1 MAKMTKADIQKRQL
15 EIMTKMD
22 EMDEK
27 TNAREAKMRALT
39 SEEQKGAL
47 TEEQKRELE
56 ALKAEQRSQDI
67 EYDALVRESAG
78 LSARAKAMAT
88 GKDLEQIRERE
99 DYGAKIREMVND
111 CFTNRRAANATTILA
126 NAITKDPGGDN
137 NTEANLQAGGLI
149 PVEIRP
155 IIDTKVP
162 GTELPDDLVMVT
174 GVTGTQVIPYS
185 INDVKFTVEGE
196 VTKVN
201 EQPLD
206 FANITTSPKRV
217 AASVPVSRRAVAN
230 AAFDII
236 AFITY
241 KFQKGWAIFRAL
253 HIYAHGNYTKLQ
265 SPFAQVTVKEL
276 TLDENIGK
284 NLAKEIAEMYDLGF
298 EGDPELIFDKTTEV
312 DLKFTKLIPGT
323 TDSNRTVVENGQCVG
338 YRYHISPF
346 VDYTIDANGV
356 ASKDFVG
363 EGENKKAVRYIA
375 IGHFGYLNEQVYA
388 DGIEFNIDGTSSAN
402 FDRNVIALG
411 MGLDYSLVEMSS
423 KVNGNTSGKPQA
435 FKLIKLIEPASSN
448 EIGG

>member
-1 MAKMTKADIQKRQL
+1 MAKMTKADIQKRQM
-15 EIMTKMD
+15 EIMTKLD

-27 TNAREAKMRALT
+27 TNVREAKMRTLT
-39 SEEQKGAL
+39 SEEQKD
-47 TEEQKRELE
+47 EL
-56 ALKAEQRSQDI
+56 AKLQAEQREQDI

-88 GKDLEQIRERE
+88 GKELEQIRERE
-99 DYGAKIREMVND
+99 DYGAKIREMVQD
-111 CFTNRRAANATTILA
+111 CYTNRRAANATTILA
-126 NAITKDPGGDN
+126 NAIANDPGGDN
-137 NTEANLQAGGLI
+137 NANANLQAGGLI

-162 GTELPDDLVMVT
+162 GTELPEDLVMVT

-196 VTKVN
+196 VTKVA
-201 EQPLD
+201 EQSLD

-241 KFQKGWAIFRAL
+241 KFQKGWAQFRAL
-253 HIYAHGNYTKLQ
+253 HIYAHGAYTTLQ

-276 TLDENIGK
+276 ALDDNIGENI
-284 NLAKEIAEMYDLGF
+284 AKEIAEMYDLGF
-298 EGDPELIFDKTTEV
+298 EGDPEIIFDKTTEV
-312 DLKFTKLIPGT
+312 SLKFKKLIPGT
-323 TDSNRTVVENGQCVG
+323 TDSNRTVVQDGQCVG
-338 YRYHISPF
+338 YRYHVSPF

-363 EGENKKAVRYIA
+363 EGDNKKAVRYIA

-411 MGLDYSLVEMSS
+411 MGLDYSLVELSG
-423 KVNGNTSGKPQA
+423 KVNGGNGTPQA

-448 EIGG
+448 EIGN

>member
-1 MAKMTKADIQKRQL
+1 MSKMTKADIQKRQL

-39 SEEQKGAL
+39 SEEQKG
-47 TEEQKRELE
+47 TITDEQKRELE

-88 GKDLEQIRERE
+88 GKELEQIRERE
-99 DYGAKIREMVND
+99 DYGAKIRELVQD
-111 CFTNRRAANATTILA
+111 CYTNRRAANATTILA
-126 NAITKDPGGDN
+126 NAITTGADKN
-137 NTEANLQAGGLI
+137 NTANLEAGGLI

-162 GTELPDDLVMVT
+162 GTELPEDLVMVT

-196 VTKVN
+196 VTKVE
-201 EQPLD
+201 EQALD

-217 AASVPVSRRAVAN
+217 AASVPVSRRAVAQ
-230 AAFDII
+230 AAFDIV

-241 KFQKGWAIFRAL
+241 KFQKGWAQFRAL
-253 HIYAHGNYTKLQ
+253 HIYAHGVYDKLQ
-265 SPFAQVTVKEL
+265 SPFAQVEVVEL

-284 NLAKEIAEMYDLGF
+284 NLAKEIAKMYDLGF
-298 EGDPELIFDKTTEV
+298 EGNPELIMDKTTEV

-323 TDSNRTVVENGQCVG
+323 TDSNRTVIQDGQCVG

-346 VDYTIDANGV
+346 IDYSLNANGIGT
-356 ASKDFVG
+356 KDTVG
-363 EGENKKAVRYIA
+363 EGDAAVPVRYIG

-411 MGLDYSLVEMSS
+411 MGLDYSLVELSS
-423 KVNGNTSGKPQA
+423 KVNGNTNGKPQA
-435 FKLIKLIEPASSN
+435 FKLIKLVEPASNSD
-448 EIGG
+448 I

>member
-1 MAKMTKADIQKRQL
+1 MAKMTKADIEKRQL
-15 EIMTKMD
+15 EILTKLD

-27 TNAREAKMRALT
+27 TNVREAKMRTLT
-39 SEEQKGAL
+39 SEEQK
-47 TEEQKRELE
+47 EEREKLM
-56 ALKAEQRSQDI
+56 AEQRTQDI

-88 GKDLEQIRERE
+88 GKELSQIRERE

-111 CFTNRRAANATTILA
+111 CFTNRRAANATTILS
-126 NAITKDPGGDN
+126 NAIKDGADQN
-137 NTEANLQAGGLI
+137 VTANLEAGGLV

-155 IIDTKVP
+155 IIDTKVT
-162 GTELPDDLVMVT
+162 GIELPEDLVMVT

-196 VTKVN
+196 VTKVA
-201 EQPLD
+201 EQALD

-241 KFQKGWAIFRAL
+241 KFQKGWAMFRAL
-253 HIYAHGNYTKLQ
+253 HIYAHGNYAKLQ
-265 SPFAQVTVKEL
+265 SPFAQVDVVQL

-284 NLAKEIAEMYDLGF
+284 NLAKEIAKMYDLGF
-298 EGDPELIFDKTTEV
+298 EGDPEIIMDKTTEV

-323 TDSNRTVVENGQCVG
+323 TDSNRTVIQDGQCVG
-338 YRYHISPF
+338 YRYHVSPYI
-346 VDYTIDANGV
+346 DYSINAEGV
-356 ASKDFVG
+356 ATKG
-363 EGENKKAVRYIA
+363 EDRYIG

-411 MGLDYSLVEMSS
+411 MGLEYSLVEMSS

>member
-39 SEEQKGAL
+39 SEEQKGTL

-78 LSARAKAMAT
+78 LSARAKAMAS
-88 GKDLEQIRERE
+88 GKELEQIRERE

-111 CFTNRRAANATTILA
+111 CYTNRRAANATTILA
-126 NAITKDPGGDN
+126 NAITTGADQNVTG
-137 NTEANLQAGGLI
+137 NLEAGGLI

-162 GTELPDDLVMVT
+162 GTELPEDLVMVT

-196 VTKVN
+196 ITKVE
-201 EQPLD
+201 EQKLD

-217 AASVPVSRRAVAN
+217 AASVPVSRRAVAQ
-230 AAFDII
+230 AAFDIV

-241 KFQKGWAIFRAL
+241 KFQKGWAQFRAL
-253 HIYAHGNYTKLQ
+253 HIYAHGEYDKLQ
-265 SPFAQVTVKEL
+265 SPFAQVDVVEL

-284 NLAKEIAEMYDLGF
+284 NLAKEIAKMYDLGF
-298 EGDPELIFDKTTEV
+298 EGDPEIIMDKTTEV

-323 TDSNRTVVENGQCVG
+323 TDSNRTVVQDGQCVG
-338 YRYHISPF
+338 YRYHVSPF
-346 VDYTIDANGV
+346 IDYAIASNGIATKDATY
-356 ASKDFVG
+356 
-363 EGENKKAVRYIA
+363 RYIG

-411 MGLDYSLVEMSS
+411 MGLDYSLVELSS

-435 FKLIKLIEPASSN
+435 FKLIKLVEEPTTH
-448 EIGG
+448 

>member
-1 MAKMTKADIQKRQL
+1 MAKMTKADIQKRQM

-39 SEEQKGAL
+39 SEEQK
-47 TEEQKRELE
+47 EEREKLM
-56 ALKAEQRSQDI
+56 AEQREQDI
-67 EYDALVRESAG
+67 QYDALVRESAG

-99 DYGAKIREMVND
+99 DYGTKIREMVND

-126 NAITKDPGGDN
+126 NAITEGADQ
-137 NTEANLQAGGLI
+137 NTTANLEAGGLI
-149 PVEIRP
+149 PVEIKP

-162 GTELPDDLVMVT
+162 GTELPEDLVMVT

-196 VTKVN
+196 VTKVA
-201 EQPLD
+201 EQSLD

-241 KFQKGWAIFRAL
+241 KFQKGWAMFRAL
-253 HIYAHGNYTKLQ
+253 HIYAHGNYAKLQ
-265 SPFAQVTVKEL
+265 SPFAQVDVVEL
-276 TLDENIGK
+276 TLDDNIGK
-284 NLAKEIAEMYDLGF
+284 NLAKEIAKMYDLGF
-298 EGDPELIFDKTTEV
+298 EGDPEIIMDKTTEV
-312 DLKFTKLIPGT
+312 DLKFKKLIPGT
-323 TDSNRTVVENGQCVG
+323 TDSNRTVIQDGQCVG
-338 YRYHISPF
+338 YRYHVSPYI
-346 VDYTIDANGV
+346 DYAIDEDGV
-356 ASKDFVG
+356 ATKG
-363 EGENKKAVRYIA
+363 EDHYIG

-423 KVNGNTSGKPQA
+423 KVNGKNGKPQA
-435 FKLIKLIEPASSN
+435 FKLIKLVEPVSSN

>member
-1 MAKMTKADIQKRQL
+1 MAQMTKADIQKRQL

-27 TNAREAKMRALT
+27 TNVREAKIRTLT
-39 SEEQKGAL
+39 SEEQK
-47 TEEQKRELE
+47 EEREKLM
-56 ALKAEQRSQDI
+56 AEQRTQDI

-88 GKDLEQIRERE
+88 GKELSQIRERE

-111 CFTNRRAANATTILA
+111 CFNNRRAANATTILA
-126 NAITKDPGGDN
+126 NAVKDGADQN
-137 NTEANLQAGGLI
+137 VTANLEAGGLV

-155 IIDTKVP
+155 IIDTKVT
-162 GTELPDDLVMVT
+162 GIELPEDLVMVT

-196 VTKVN
+196 VTKVA
-201 EQPLD
+201 EQALD

-241 KFQKGWAIFRAL
+241 KFQKGWAMFRAL
-253 HIYAHGNYTKLQ
+253 HIYAHGEYTKLQ
-265 SPFAQVTVKEL
+265 SPFAQVDVVEL

-284 NLAKEIAEMYDLGF
+284 NLAKEIAKMYDLGF
-298 EGDPELIFDKTTEV
+298 EGDPEIIMDKTTEV

-323 TDSNRTVVENGQCVG
+323 TDSNRTVIQDGQCVG
-338 YRYHISPF
+338 YRYHVSPYI
-346 VDYTIDANGV
+346 DYSINAQGV
-356 ASKDFVG
+356 ATKG
-363 EGENKKAVRYIA
+363 EDRYIG

-423 KVNGNTSGKPQA
+423 KVNGNTNGKPQA
-435 FKLIKLIEPASSN
+435 FKLIKLVEPASSN